1 MDHNIERNFE
11 KGLKKGLALTAKVAR
26 KAGAFLLKK
35 IAAAL
40 GIPAGIVFVVF
51 VVAVIIFF
59 SIYGELPAQVKE
71 SGMRREYEE
80 VIAKYAP
87 EIISED
93 RAEEQYMLTWGML
106 AAIDLKKHMLQSESP
121 EDRYPFTAEDTAQ
134 KLMPIFSYIDSVIII
149 IERETDEEGN
159 TTTTRTEIPVKLV
172 SEVDTFRGIFKLHYE
187 RKTFERGDTTIIKDV
202 LSYTEYFADW
212 TRLKQVMEE
221 QGIPADDDAAY
232 LMYKTAEA
240 FESGAPHFAWLTE
253 SEEEIWISGSVGWD
267 WTSSEYYVPEELVA
281 YFEEAASETGLD
293 IELLKAVAAIES
305 CFNPEAVSK
314 AGAKGIM
321 QLMPNTAKQLGVT
334 NIFDPRE
341 NILAGARYLKQML
354 DRFKEPELAL
364 AAYNA
369 GPGNVEK
376 YGGLPPFKETQDYV
390 SKVMNLW
397 KEGIPVSDSKFIV
410 PVHGPITSPFGQ
422 RIHPI
427 RQAESFHSG
436 IDIGAPLG
444 TPIRASKEG
453 RVKFTG
459 SAGGYGLTVIID
471 HGNGYTTTY
480 AHCLSIN
487 VYEGQRVSKGQ
498 IIAQVGSTGVS
509 TGPHLHFE
517 IRVNGKAVNPINY
530 LQ

>member
-1 MDHNIERNFE
+1 MGHNIERNFE

-40 GIPAGIVFVVF
+40 GVPFGIVLVVF
-51 VVAVIIFF
+51 VIAVIIFF
-59 SIYGELPAQVKE
+59 TIYGELPAQVKE
-71 SGMRREYEE
+71 SGVQSQYKNE
-80 VIAKYAP
+80 ITKYAP
-87 EIISED
+87 EVISDD
-93 RAEEQYMLTWGML
+93 RAEEQYMLTWGIL
-106 AAIDLKKHMLQSESP
+106 AAIDYKKHLLQSESP
-121 EDRYPFTAEDTAQ
+121 DDKPPFTAEDIAQ
-134 KLMPIFSYIDSVIII
+134 KLMPEFTYKDSVKVI
-149 IERETDEEGN
+149 IETVTDEEGN
-159 TTTTRTEIPVKLV
+159 TKTIRTEVPVKLV
-172 SEVDTFRGIFKLHYE
+172 SMVNTYRGVYTLYYE
-187 RKTFERGDTTIIKDV
+187 RITFNEGDVTIIKDV
-202 LSYTEYFADW
+202 LSRTEFAPDW
-212 TRLKQVMEE
+212 TRLKEVMEE

-354 DRFKEPELAL
+354 ERFKEYELAL

-530 LQ
+530 L